1 MKFDSFTKY
10 AGGYGSILTA
20 KSGDKWLF
28 FEGIGMKIP
37 MYCTVC
43 GTPGK
48 MSESIEK
55 LLYEFADFDSA
66 KLTDA
71 YLPEPYSKP
80 SEVKRVFSGG
90 GLNIDI
96 TNKAF
101 GFIEKKDH
109 TYINEYENDD
119 GERYTVLL
127 VSDMLADGDAVD
139 FKMVYVV
146 KEVKEDE

>member
-20 KSGDKWLF
+20 KNGDRWLF

-37 MYCTVC
+37 KYCSVC

-48 MSESIEK
+48 MSESVEK
-55 LLYEFADFDSA
+55 LIYEFDDFDRA
-66 KLTDA
+66 NLTDA

-90 GLNIDI
+90 SLNIDI

-101 GFIEKKDH
+101 GFIEKKDF
-109 TYINEYENDD
+109 TYINVYENDD
-119 GERYTVLL
+119 EEKYTVLL
-127 VSDMLADGDAVD
+127 VSGGLADGDDAE
-139 FKMVYVV
+139 FEMVYVV
-146 KEVKEDE
+146 KKVKEDE